1 MEKYSAET
9 RLLCRNKIETPEQ
22 LKDFIGAKN
31 EQRREL
37 EHQRGKVYNKMKS
50 AKTPEQKAVLVE
62 QRDKL
67 SAEIKTVRRE
77 LFYAG
82 DIEKRREEIRQKILG
97 QRKYERAQRD
107 FHEPQQNKMKERGHT
122 R

>member
-22 LKDFIGAKN
+22 LKDFISAKN
-31 EQRREL
+31 EQRKEL
-37 EHQRGKVYNKMKS
+37 EYQRCKVYNKMKS

-62 QRDKL
+62 QRNKL

-82 DIEKRREEIRQKILG
+82 DIEKRREEIRQKVQQ
-97 QRKYERAQRD
+97 QREYERAQRGLD
-107 FHEPQQNKMKERGHT
+107 KPQQNKTKERGHA